1 MNIFSRLSFHYRIFV
16 IVGLF
21 VAVSFAILWFLVRP
35 LYEHQ
40 VIEER
45 TTVIQELKHFATR
58 SVDEKL
64 EQWIDISR
72 YLAWNLQNHPGD
84 AEVLMRQQIAFDTT
98 IVQIIISSSELNDEY
113 VITNSLYPKFTF
125 TPQKTDWMNTENDS
139 TIKVLWSNGDGF
151 SKQIFGMR
159 KLFFI
164 DRTAYIITLFTNTT
178 NLLSQ
183 LNTLPVGGQFVVQIG
198 DEHRSIFNNAT
209 IKFPIDQTAW
219 QNISVMQDVTVENI
233 KWKVFTSK
241 FSSVPMFLLIGI
253 PMDVILQ
260 PVRDLFVYSSLMI
273 FGITSFVIV
282 FGWIFSRQLSKPIA
296 NLVRDVEHLS
306 TLDFSQPIEIPQLRE
321 IANVATTVESMR
333 TVLERYQ
340 RINVEKIIFEEWKN
354 KFFLLHS
361 EDGICITDSSGI
373 FTFMNERFTTL
384 KDELQKIETVSD
396 KHSLISH
403 QHIKQSKE
411 TSREEN
417 SGQYTIT
424 FQQSELAVEIPERE
438 PEFFRLHDVT
448 IARGEE
454 NLGSLIVLHD
464 LTNERMIDRMKAEMM
479 NFIVHELRNP
489 LNSIMGF
496 SSFMIDEPEMAFDER
511 SEYVRIIQESSRTMN
526 QLVNRFLDVQRLES
540 RTVDYHKENTDLV
553 AIAKLVCDSQKPQLL
568 TKSLQLEFRAEENIP
583 STIVAPDLMREAFL
597 NLVSNAVKY
606 GDENRAI
613 DVEMKRRGDSI
624 LFIITDHGYGISIED
639 QEKLFSKFFRVT
651 SNKKAAVQ
659 LGTGLGLAHVK
670 EVMKF
675 HKGDVALESNNA
687 IGCRFTLTIPIVW
700 KNSY

>member
-16 IVGLF
+16 VVGLF
-21 VAVSFAILWFLVRP
+21 VAVSFAILWFLIRP

-58 SVDEKL
+58 SVDEQL
-64 EQWIDISR
+64 ENWIDISR

-84 AEVLMRQQIAFDTT
+84 AEVLMRQQIAFDTA
-98 IVQIIISSSELNDEY
+98 IVQMIVSSSELNDEY
-113 VITNSLYPKFTF
+113 VITNSLYPKFAF
-125 TPQKTDWMNTENDS
+125 TPSTNEWMNIQSDS
-139 TIKVLWSNGDGF
+139 TIKVLWTNNLDHNQ
-151 SKQIFGMR
+151 KIFGVR

-164 DRTAYIITLFTNTT
+164 DQTAYIITLYSATN

-183 LNTLPVGGQFVVQIG
+183 LNKLPVGGNFVVQVG
-198 DEHRSIFNNAT
+198 NEDRFIFNNST
-209 IKFPIDQTAW
+209 ITFPISQSSW
-219 QNISVMQDVTVENI
+219 QNLSVMQDVTVENS
-233 KWKVFTSK
+233 KWKVFTST

-260 PVRDLFVYSSLMI
+260 PVHDLFVYSSLMI

-306 TLDFSQPIEIPQLRE
+306 TLDFSQPIEIPQLQE
-321 IANVATTVESMR
+321 IARVATTVESMR

-373 FTFMNERFTTL
+373 FTFMNERFSTL
-384 KDELQKIETVSD
+384 KDELQKIKTVSD

-403 QHIKQSKE
+403 RHIKRSKE

-424 FQQSELAVEIPERE
+424 FQQSELAVEIPEQE

-464 LTNERMIDRMKAEMM
+464 LTNERMIDKMKTEMM

-496 SSFMIDEPEMAFDER
+496 SSFMIEEPEMALDER
-511 SEYVRIIQESSRTMN
+511 SEYIRIIQESSRTMN

-540 RTVDYHKENTDLV
+540 HTVDYHKENTDLV
-553 AIAKLVCDSQKPQLL
+553 AVAKLVCDSQKPQLL
-568 TKSLQLEFRAEENIP
+568 AKSIQLQFIAEENIP

-606 GDENRAI
+606 GDENRTI
-613 DVEMKRRGDSI
+613 EVEMKRQNDFI
-624 LFIITDHGYGISIED
+624 IFIITDHGYGISIED

-651 SNKKAAVQ
+651 SNKKAAGQ

-675 HKGDVALESNNA
+675 HKGDVALESNNN
-687 IGCRFTLTIPIVW
+687 IGCRFTLTIPIV
-700 KNSY
+700 